1 MQTLENVQDLL
12 KLAGI
17 KESTHKDEDVD
28 EGNLFTGNL
37 KKAREEGKDE
47 ADLDGD
53 GDLEKVQKEG
63 QLTPTRKMTKW
74 ARPEDEPAYRRRDR
88 GEMLDLD
95 DLGINEPDVDG
106 PRGEEIP
113 AYIRRQQGK
122 NFPAK
127 LGESQQLDECGMSE
141 GPQSPVGSMSSMAQE
156 MEKSE
161 GRLNISSNFDS
172 ESGRKSLTITAEG
185 DRAEELAQ
193 LLKLSGM
200 MGGESHRQ
208 EIGESYANEPNPKMM
223 SLDQMLN
230 SGNDLHKK
238 KNAYPK
244 AEDGDNPRA
253 VKKDKV
259 KESLEQRLWAEFQ
272 REKAR

>member
-17 KESTHKDEDVD
+17 KESMHKDEDVG

-37 KKAREEGKDE
+37 KKAREEGKDR

-53 GDLEKVQKEG
+53 GDLETVQKEG
-63 QLTPTRKMTKW
+63 VFKSPRDMPAKDLVKVPAIQ
-74 ARPEDEPAYRRRDR
+74 RPNRRLNLR
-88 GEMLDLD
+88 
-95 DLGINEPDVDG
+95 DLGIDEPQKFGPNPDTGAKSVD
-106 PRGEEIP
+106 IP
-113 AYIRRQQGK
+113 AYIRKQQGK
-122 NFPAK
+122 NFPAN
-127 LGESQQLDECGMSE
+127 LDESQQLDECGMTDGS
-141 GPQSPVGSMSSMAQE
+141 QSPMAAMAQE

-200 MGGESHRQ
+200 MSGESHRQ

-230 SGNDLHKK
+230 SGNDLHKE
-238 KNAYPK
+238 KNSYAK

-272 REKAR
+272 REKSR